1 MKNFK
6 PLAIAQTETGA
17 EIFLYDEIGFWG
29 TNAND
34 FRFQLDQLGG
44 KPLTLRINSPGG
56 SITDGMA
63 MMSLLRDYKGEITV
77 KIDGIAASMAS
88 VIAMV
93 GKRVLIA
100 EGAVMMVHMPLIMS
114 ASGNAED
121 LRKLA
126 DDLEAFTPGI
136 VATYVAKTG
145 QSEETVRGWMQ
156 AERYFSAKDAV
167 ANKLADELIPNAAM
181 PDGHAQVDGGHIY
194 KAMSFLNQIKHVG
207 AVDKLLGDAGYE
219 FTPEAINGLIAEAKA
234 GRDAKALL
242 DGAAAET
249 EAANKLAEQHKATA
263 DAAKAEVEKVK
274 AEAAAEIA
282 KAAAEL
288 AEGKQ
293 KLAATASTK
302 ARELLAA
309 TGLPAPVDNTP
320 GHGSA
325 AAEIDSL
332 RAQLSTEND
341 PKIKGQLAAKI
352 SALRA
357 KTA

>member
-6 PLAIAQTETGA
+6 PLAIAQTDAGA

-44 KPLTLRINSPGG
+44 RPLTLRINSPGG

-88 VIAMV
+88 VVAMV

-100 EGAVMMVHMPLIMS
+100 EGAVMMVHMPLYGNV
-114 ASGNAED
+114 SGNADD
-121 LRKLA
+121 LRQMA
-126 DDLEAFTPGI
+126 NDLEAFTPGI
-136 VATYVAKTG
+136 VAAYVAKTG

-167 ANKLADELIPNAAM
+167 ANKLADELIPTAAK
-181 PDGHAQVDGGHIY
+181 PEERAQVDGAHNY

-207 AVDKLLGDAGYE
+207 AVDSLLVAAGYE
-219 FTPEAINGLIAEAKA
+219 FTPEAITGLIAEAKA

-242 DGAAAET
+242 DGAAAEI
-249 EAANKLAEQHKATA
+249 ESANKLAEQHKATA
-263 DAAKAEVEKVK
+263 DAAKAEIDKAK

-282 KAAAEL
+282 KATAEL
-288 AEGKQ
+288 DAKASL
-293 KLAATASTK
+293 KAAD
-302 ARELLAA
+302 LLAA
-309 TGLPAPVDNTP
+309 QGHKAALPNSPAANGKSGDLFAEYQALLAKDPK
-320 GHGSA
+320 A
-325 AAEIDSL
+325 AATFY
-332 RAQLSTEND
+332 RANKAQMF
-341 PKIKGQLAAKI
+341 A
-352 SALRA
+352 
-357 KTA
+357 